1 MNVSRQDWWSGATAD
16 CPLVNQSQTGSLLD
30 FCQKKKLNC
39 VAKCKWAAINIPGL
53 HAQIKSVCQKHRH
66 YLFS

>member
-1 MNVSRQDWWSGATAD
+1 MYVSRQDWWSGATAV

-30 FCQKKKLNC
+30 LCQKKLNC
-39 VAKCKWAAINIPGL
+39 VARYKWAAINIPGL
-53 HAQIKSVCQKHRH
+53 HAKIKSVCQKHHH

>member
-1 MNVSRQDWWSGATAD
+1 MNVSRLDWWSGATAD
-16 CPLVNQSQTGSLLD
+16 CPLVNQSQTESLLD
-30 FCQKKKLNC
+30 LRQKKLNC

-53 HAQIKSVCQKHRH
+53 HAQIKSVCQKHCH